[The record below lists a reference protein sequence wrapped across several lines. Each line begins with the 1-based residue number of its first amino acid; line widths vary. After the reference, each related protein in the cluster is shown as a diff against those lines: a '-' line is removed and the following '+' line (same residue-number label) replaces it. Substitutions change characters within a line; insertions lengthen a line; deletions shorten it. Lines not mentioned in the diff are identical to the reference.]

1 MIAQSEPIP
10 PPHNTFLIIRP
21 AKDDAPTGYSCV
33 TAALAPTIAKAK
45 TCCEFMSDP
54 IVGAQSLLNQ
64 RVVWPYLVPLLCPT
78 WENDPHGPT
87 LVVKTTCSGHG
98 CNLRVT
104 ATSAVMPYAKGCIQD
119 NRHTETFKDGILSC
133 SQVVDGAHR

>member
-1 MIAQSEPIP
+1 M
-10 PPHNTFLIIRP
+10 L
-21 AKDDAPTGYSCV
+21 
-33 TAALAPTIAKAK
+33 
-45 TCCEFMSDP
+45 DP

-64 RVVWPYLVPLLCPT
+64 RVVWPYLVPLLCST

-119 NRHTETFKDGILSC
+119 NRHAETFEDGILSC
-133 SQVVDGAHR
+133 SQVVDGADDGLPSDVASDLANPLAIPTRKPFNPLAGS